1 MKVIV
6 SGEYNNDL
14 RIQFS
19 QGTWNVTI
27 FTLFENQKVVE
38 VDFPRDPTV
47 FRLSISYDSENYY
60 LENILYISNPNLDNL
75 KFHFYKE
82 NNRIFCRIESEIVI
96 ELNKEIVLNPL
107 ASDLKELKNIME
119 NFQKDSEIS

>member
-14 RIQFS
+14 RIRFS
-19 QGTWNVTI
+19 QGTWNVTF
-27 FTLFENQKVVE
+27 FTLFENQKLVS
-38 VDFPRDPTV
+38 VDFPRDPTL
-47 FRLSISYDSENYY
+47 FRLSIRYDSENYY
-60 LENILYISNPNLDNL
+60 LENILYTSNPNLDNL

-82 NNRIFCRIESEIVI
+82 NSRVFCRIESEIVI

-107 ASDLKELKNIME
+107 ASDLKELKNIMG

>member
-14 RIQFS
+14 RIRFS
-19 QGTWNVTI
+19 QGTWNVTF
-27 FTLFENQKVVE
+27 FTLFENQKVVS
-38 VDFPRDPTV
+38 VDFSRDPTL
-47 FRLSISYDSENYY
+47 FRLSIRYDSENYY
-60 LENILYISNPNLDNL
+60 LENILYTSNPNLDNL

-82 NNRIFCRIESEIVI
+82 NSRVFCRIESEIVI

-119 NFQKDSEIS
+119 NFQKD

>member
-14 RIQFS
+14 RIRFS
-19 QGTWNVTI
+19 QGSWNVTF
-27 FTLFENQKVVE
+27 FTLFENQKLVS
-38 VDFPRDPTV
+38 VDFPRDPTL
-47 FRLSISYDSENYY
+47 FRLSIRYDSENYY
-60 LENILYISNPNLDNL
+60 LENILYTSNPNLDNL

-82 NNRIFCRIESEIVI
+82 NSRVFCRIESEIVI

-107 ASDLKELKNIME
+107 ASDLKELKNIMG

>member
-19 QGTWNVTI
+19 QGTWNVTF
-27 FTLFENQKVVE
+27 FTLFENQKVVS
-38 VDFPRDPTV
+38 VDFPRDPTL
-47 FRLSISYDSENYY
+47 FRLSIRYDSENYY
-60 LENILYISNPNLDNL
+60 LENILYTSNPNLDNL

-82 NNRIFCRIESEIVI
+82 NSRIFCRIESEIVI

>member
-19 QGTWNVTI
+19 QGTWNVTF
-27 FTLFENQKVVE
+27 FTLFENQKLVS
-38 VDFPRDPTV
+38 VDFPRDPTL
-47 FRLSISYDSENYY
+47 FRLSIRYDSENYY
-60 LENILYISNPNLDNL
+60 LENILYTSNPNLDNL

-82 NNRIFCRIESEIVI
+82 NSRVFCRIESEIVI

-107 ASDLKELKNIME
+107 ASDLKELKNIMG

>member
-14 RIQFS
+14 RIRFS
-19 QGTWNVTI
+19 QGTQNVTF
-27 FTLFENQKVVE
+27 FTLFENQKLVS
-38 VDFPRDPTV
+38 VDFPRDPTL
-47 FRLSISYDSENYY
+47 FRLSIRYDSENYY
-60 LENILYISNPNLDNL
+60 LENILYTSNPNLDNL

-82 NNRIFCRIESEIVI
+82 SSRVFCRIESEIVI

-107 ASDLKELKNIME
+107 ASDLKELKNIMG

>member
-14 RIQFS
+14 RIRFS
-19 QGTWNVTI
+19 QGVWNVTF
-27 FTLFENQKVVE
+27 FTLFENQKMVD
-38 VDFPRDPTV
+38 VDFPRDPTL
-47 FRLSISYDSENYY
+47 FRLSIRYDSENYY
-60 LENILYISNPNLDNL
+60 LENILYTSNPNLDNL

-82 NNRIFCRIESEIVI
+82 SSRVFCRIESEIVI

-107 ASDLKELKNIME
+107 ASDLKELKNIMG

>member
-82 NNRIFCRIESEIVI
+82 NNRIF
-96 ELNKEIVLNPL
+96 
-107 ASDLKELKNIME
+107 
-119 NFQKDSEIS
+119 

>member
-14 RIQFS
+14 RIRFS
-19 QGTWNVTI
+19 QGTWNVTF
-27 FTLFENQKVVE
+27 FTLFENQKVVS
-38 VDFPRDPTV
+38 VDFSRDPTL
-47 FRLSISYDSENYY
+47 FRLSIRYDSENYY
-60 LENILYISNPNLDNL
+60 LENILYTSNPNLDNL

-82 NNRIFCRIESEIVI
+82 NSRVFCRIESEIVI